1 MLNLSVRDLWLARNT
16 IIEMLTDRGY
26 IFEQSIFSQLEDFK
40 NTFNLEDST
49 SCNFTAIRNVNDK
62 VILCAIHFTSNDKLS
77 KKQIETIITDYSNQ
91 SISKL
96 ILISCNKLNHAAL
109 AYLDKSNFSIELFLY
124 KYILFNPTKHILV
137 PHHKIM
143 SIEEKTTLLNNLKC
157 SLDDLPII
165 LKKDVIAKYLGAE
178 LNDVIEITRKSKT
191 TGESKYY
198 RVVKE

>member
-1 MLNLSVRDLWLARNT
+1 M
-16 IIEMLTDRGY
+16 
-26 IFEQSIFSQLEDFK
+26 
-40 NTFNLEDST
+40 
-49 SCNFTAIRNVNDK
+49 
-62 VILCAIHFTSNDKLS
+62 S

-124 KYILFNPTKHILV
+124 KDILFNPTKHILV